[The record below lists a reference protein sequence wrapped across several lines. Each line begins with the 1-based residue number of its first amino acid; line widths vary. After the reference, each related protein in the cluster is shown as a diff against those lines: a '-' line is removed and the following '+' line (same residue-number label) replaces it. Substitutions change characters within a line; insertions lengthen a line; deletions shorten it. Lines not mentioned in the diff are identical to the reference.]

1 MHIGGEATA
10 DALAKGVRRALDTVK
25 EIRAKAPVPASG
37 SGAPALPPGERD
49 HGKGSRGRAWGEGS
63 G

>member
-37 SGAPALPPGERD
+37 SGGPRPAPR
-49 HGKGSRGRAWGEGS
+49 
-63 G
+63 